1 MMTDVAR
8 GTVGSRKQAGPISRK
23 ELGAAAILVALAV
36 LGFALSSELPRGTLR
51 SVGAGMLPQ
60 ALSIL
65 LGLCAIPILVGARR
79 GVGGS
84 EDLTFSLRGPIL
96 VLSATALFA
105 LTIKSSHFD
114 GWSTPELGLVVA
126 GPLAII
132 VGGHASPEVQLR
144 PLVTLALFLTP
155 FSLVLFGDLLNLPIP
170 IMPRYVQEVLLAGWS
185 YRGALR
191 LAAAVMVGAGLLV
204 VLAGRRASAK
214 APTATKGG

>member
-1 MMTDVAR
+1 MTDVAR
-8 GTVGSRKQAGPISRK
+8 GTVGSRKQVGTVSRK

-51 SVGAGMLPQ
+51 AVGAGMLPQ
-60 ALSIL
+60 VLSIL
-65 LGLCAIPILVGARR
+65 LGLCAVPILVGALR

-132 VGGHASPEVQLR
+132 VGGHASPEVRLR

-204 VLAGRRASAK
+204 LFVGRRAAAK
-214 APTATKGG
+214 APTATTGG

>member
-1 MMTDVAR
+1 MTDMAR
-8 GTVGSRKQAGPISRK
+8 GAFGSRKQAGTVSRK

-65 LGLCAIPILVGARR
+65 LGLCALPILIGALR
-79 GVGGS
+79 GAGNS
-84 EDLTFSLRGPIL
+84 ENVTFSLRGPVL

-132 VGGHASPEVQLR
+132 VGGYASPEARLA
-144 PLVTLALFLTP
+144 PLLTLALFLTP
-155 FSLVLFGDLLNLPIP
+155 FSLILFGDLLNLPIP
-170 IMPRYVQEVLLAGWS
+170 IMPRYVQEVVLSGWS

-191 LAAAVMVGAGLLV
+191 LAAALMVGAGVLV
-204 VLAGRRASAK
+204 LLAGRRAAK
-214 APTATKGG
+214 APTTTTGG

>member
-1 MMTDVAR
+1 MTDPAR
-8 GTVGSRKQAGPISRK
+8 GHIGSRKTAGAVSRK
-23 ELGAAAILVALAV
+23 GLGAAAILIVLAV

-65 LGLCAIPILVGARR
+65 LGLCAIPILIGAWR
-79 GVGGS
+79 GEEADERLG
-84 EDLTFSLRGPIL
+84 FSLRGPIL

-170 IMPRYVQEVLLAGWS
+170 IMPRYVQDVLLAGWS
-185 YRGALR
+185 YRGVLR
-191 LAAAVMVGAGLLV
+191 IAAALMVGAGLLV
-204 VLAGRRASAK
+204 LLTGPRASTK
-214 APTATKGG
+214 AQTATKEG

>member
-1 MMTDVAR
+1 MTDVVR
-8 GTVGSRKQAGPISRK
+8 GTVGAHKQAGTVSRR
-23 ELGAAAILVALAV
+23 ELGAAAILVAFAV
-36 LGFALSSELPRGTLR
+36 AGFALSSELPRGTLR

-105 LTIKSSHFD
+105 LTIKSSHFE

-132 VGGHASPEVQLR
+132 VGGHASPEVRLR

-191 LAAAVMVGAGLLV
+191 LAAAVMTGAGFLV
-204 VLAGRRASAK
+204 LFAGRRAPAK

>member
-1 MMTDVAR
+1 MTEVAR
-8 GTVGSRKQAGPISRK
+8 GGLGSRKEAGTVSRK
-23 ELGAAAILVALAV
+23 ELGAAAILIALAG

-65 LGLCAIPILVGARR
+65 LGLCAIPILLGARR

-105 LTIKSSHFD
+105 LTIKSSHFE

-204 VLAGRRASAK
+204 LFTGRRAAAK
-214 APTATKGG
+214 APSAATGS

>member
-1 MMTDVAR
+1 MTDVAR
-8 GTVGSRKQAGPISRK
+8 AAFGSRKQARTVSHK
-23 ELGAAAILVALAV
+23 ELGAAAILVVLAIA
-36 LGFALSSELPRGTLR
+36 GFALSSELPRGTLR
-51 SVGAGMLPQ
+51 SVGPGMLPQ

-65 LGLCAIPILVGARR
+65 LGLCAIPVLIAALRGAVQTER
-79 GVGGS
+79 
-84 EDLTFSLRGPIL
+84 LTFSLRGPIL

-132 VGGHASPEVQLR
+132 IGGYASPEAQLR
-144 PLVTLALFLTP
+144 HLVTLALFLTP

-170 IMPRYVQEVLLAGWS
+170 IMPRYVQQELLAGWS

-191 LAAAVMVGAGLLV
+191 LAAALMVGAGLL
-204 VLAGRRASAK
+204 LLFAGRRAAVKTS
-214 APTATKGG
+214 TAES

>member
-1 MMTDVAR
+1 MTDVAR
-8 GTVGSRKQAGPISRK
+8 GALGSRKQAGAVSRK
-23 ELGAAAILVALAV
+23 ELGAAAILIALAV

-60 ALSIL
+60 ALSVL
-65 LGLCAIPILVGARR
+65 LGLCAIPILLGALR
-79 GVGGS
+79 GAGEPG
-84 EDLTFSLRGPIL
+84 ELTFSLRGPAL

-105 LTIKSSHFD
+105 LTIKSSHFE

-126 GPLAII
+126 GPLAIVI
-132 VGGHASPEVQLR
+132 GGYASPEARLR

-191 LAAAVMVGAGLLV
+191 LAAALMAGAGVLVLLV
-204 VLAGRRASAK
+204 GRRVSAK
-214 APTATKGG
+214 VPTATKGG

>member
-1 MMTDVAR
+1 MTDTAR
-8 GTVGSRKQAGPISRK
+8 GHISSRKDAGAVSRK
-23 ELGAAAILVALAV
+23 GLGAAAILIVLAV

-65 LGLCAIPILVGARR
+65 LGLCAIPILIGAWR
-79 GVGGS
+79 GEAADERLG
-84 EDLTFSLRGPIL
+84 FSLRGPIL

-155 FSLVLFGDLLNLPIP
+155 FCLVLFGDLLNLPIP
-170 IMPRYVQEVLLAGWS
+170 IMPRYVREVLLAGWS

-191 LAAAVMVGAGLLV
+191 LAAALMVGAGLLV
-204 VLAGRRASAK
+204 LFTGRRASAK

>member
-1 MMTDVAR
+1 MTDVAH
-8 GTVGSRKQAGPISRK
+8 GALGSRKQAGTVSRS
-23 ELGAAAILVALAV
+23 ELGAATILIALAV

-65 LGLCAIPILVGARR
+65 LGLCAIPILIGALR
-79 GVGGS
+79 GAAAS
-84 EDLTFSLRGPIL
+84 DRLTFSLRGPVL

-132 VGGHASPEVQLR
+132 VGGHASPDARMRQL
-144 PLVTLALFLTP
+144 LTLALFLTP

-170 IMPRYVQEVLLAGWS
+170 IMPRYVQDVLLAGWS

-191 LAAAVMVGAGLLV
+191 LAAALMVGAGLL
-204 VLAGRRASAK
+204 LLFAGRRAAAK
-214 APTATKGG
+214 TPTATTGG

>member
-1 MMTDVAR
+1 MTEVVR
-8 GTVGSRKQAGPISRK
+8 GGLGSRKEAGTVSRK
-23 ELGAAAILVALAV
+23 ELGAAAILIALAL
-36 LGFALSSELPRGTLR
+36 LGFVLSSELPRGTLR

-105 LTIKSSHFD
+105 LTIKSSHFV

-144 PLVTLALFLTP
+144 PLVTLALLLTP

-191 LAAAVMVGAGLLV
+191 LAAALMAGAGLLV
-204 VLAGRRASAK
+204 LFAGRRAAAK
-214 APTATKGG
+214 APSATTGG

>member
-1 MMTDVAR
+1 MTDLAR
-8 GTVGSRKQAGPISRK
+8 GAFGSRKQAGAVSRR

-65 LGLCAIPILVGARR
+65 LGLCAIPILIGALR
-79 GVGGS
+79 GAAAS
-84 EDLTFSLRGPIL
+84 DSLTFSLRGPVL

-105 LTIKSSHFD
+105 LTIKTSHFD

-132 VGGHASPEVQLR
+132 IGGYATPEARLR

-170 IMPRYVQEVLLAGWS
+170 IMPRYVQDVLLAGWS

-191 LAAAVMVGAGLLV
+191 LAAALMVGAGLL
-204 VLAGRRASAK
+204 LLFTGRRAA
-214 APTATKGG
+214 ATPPTATMGG